1 MKSHVRPTYTV
12 GIDDISAW
20 GQELCFSPEHPT
32 VIQASG
38 EGWEDFKSREKINS
52 NPVNLAMT
60 FVECFD
66 TPVTALERHDHTQ
79 ETLLPTSEPII
90 FAVCS
95 SQHPVPTAEDSAFIV
110 IPRGCAM
117 ILHRGTWHSPCFG
130 IDSSTA
136 YHWLAD
142 SDPRFPSEW
151 IPIEGG
157 SVTSALFAHCTDGG
171 PRRHS

>member
-66 TPVTALERHDHTQ
+66 TPVTALERQQLVENHQ
-79 ETLLPTSEPII
+79 
-90 FAVCS
+90 
-95 SQHPVPTAEDSAFIV
+95 
-110 IPRGCAM
+110 
-117 ILHRGTWHSPCFG
+117 
-130 IDSSTA
+130 
-136 YHWLAD
+136 
-142 SDPRFPSEW
+142 
-151 IPIEGG
+151 
-157 SVTSALFAHCTDGG
+157 
-171 PRRHS
+171 

>member
-60 FVECFD
+60 FVD
-66 TPVTALERHDHTQ
+66 MTTPKKPCSQPPNLSFSQSVLHSTPYQLLKTQ
-79 ETLLPTSEPII
+79 HLLSSHV
-90 FAVCS
+90 AV
-95 SQHPVPTAEDSAFIV
+95 
-110 IPRGCAM
+110 R
-117 ILHRGTWHSPCFG
+117 
-130 IDSSTA
+130 
-136 YHWLAD
+136 
-142 SDPRFPSEW
+142 
-151 IPIEGG
+151 
-157 SVTSALFAHCTDGG
+157 
-171 PRRHS
+171 